1 MLYLRIFVI
10 IIKNK
15 KIDRRSD
22 MFTILFTILTF
33 IVFGKLLIFAVKA
46 SWGLARILVT
56 VIFLPLVLIGLLVAG
71 LVYLAVPFLL
81 IAGVVSLVKT
91 HN

>member
-1 MLYLRIFVI
+1 
-10 IIKNK
+10 
-15 KIDRRSD
+15 
-22 MFTILFTILTF
+22 MFTLLFTILTF
-33 IVFGKLLIFAVKA
+33 IIFGKLLIFAVKA

-56 VIFLPLVLIGLLVAG
+56 VVFFPLVLIVLVVAG
-71 LVYLAVPFLL
+71 VIYLAVPLLL

>member
-1 MLYLRIFVI
+1 ME
-10 IIKNK
+10 
-15 KIDRRSD
+15 KIMEERTDSRRYD
-22 MFTILFTILTF
+22 MFTVLFTILTF
-33 IVFGKLLIFAVKA
+33 IVFGKLLIFAIKA

>member
-1 MLYLRIFVI
+1 
-10 IIKNK
+10 
-15 KIDRRSD
+15 

>member
-1 MLYLRIFVI
+1 MRIFVI